1 MKAFSPRGL
10 AGVGV
15 VLLLAI
21 ILSACDGGFHPVCDH
36 CRWVDPPE
44 YRPRNSP
51 EAVVNNLVVSYRRR
65 EIEKYAEL
73 LHKEFIFRFQ
83 DGDEPPDLGRQFWT
97 HDEDSTGTAAL
108 FQSHLVTDI
117 FIDLTYRNA
126 EPATEVDLVGTMKI
140 RVTPMKLAVDVVDG
154 AVYLAEGDIQ
164 DLFFERGEA
173 ADSTNWYLIEWR
185 DIPGGGGIGKAVA
198 EPLIPTVEKTTLG
211 KLKQRF

>member
-1 MKAFSPRGL
+1 MQRT
-10 AGVGV
+10 
-15 VLLLAI
+15 LLLT
-21 ILSACDGGFHPVCDH
+21 LLLTCGVCSTYERSGPFG
-36 CRWVDPPE
+36 CTKQPTCPPPPPE
-44 YRPRNSP
+44 VSYKPLTSP
-51 EAVVNNLVVSYRRR
+51 ENALYNLISSYRRR
-65 EIEKYAEL
+65 EIEKYTEF

-83 DGDEPPDLGRQFWT
+83 DGDAPSGLGREFWT

-108 FQSHLVTDI
+108 FNSLEVTDI

-140 RVTPMKLAVDVVDG
+140 RVTPMKLAVDDVTG
-154 AVYLAEGDIQ
+154 TTYLAEGDIQ

-185 DIPGGGGIGKAVA
+185 DLPGGGGIGKAVA
-198 EPLIPTVEKTTLG
+198 EPLIPTVEKTTWG